1 MHTLVR
7 KLSTYAF
14 FNRAS
19 YLRRFLC
26 CLTYKN
32 CSKCKVIVSCLQKK
46 NVVRHIRLLILYLIY
61 RKCRQPNSNLQF
73 PRPSLHSGSVEI
85 IFHLILWERTRSC
98 SIRCTRSDISWFNRE
113 KRELQPSDPLRGTPH
128 YFYLELEPATAPQ
141 NLVHALNVTMVCFVL
156 SSMKSDLFYK
166 RREQVSFEQTWDNAV
181 ELESASRTNR
191 MDLSIFDSVARN
203 FYSQRW
209 NIDSWKVWKPKR
221 WFSHTEYSN
230 FKGS

>member
-14 FNRAS
+14 FHRAS

-32 CSKCKVIVSCLQKK
+32 CSKCKVIVFCLQKK
-46 NVVRHIRLLILYLIY
+46 NVVRHILLLILYLIY
-61 RKCRQPNSNLQF
+61 RKCRQPNLQTF
-73 PRPSLHSGSVEI
+73 LHFGSVEI
-85 IFHLILWERTRSC
+85 IFHLILWERTGSC

-166 RREQVSFEQTWDNAV
+166 RREQV
-181 ELESASRTNR
+181 ELESASQQSNGF
-191 MDLSIFDSVARN
+191 IN
-203 FYSQRW
+203 FW
-209 NIDSWKVWKPKR
+209 
-221 WFSHTEYSN
+221 
-230 FKGS
+230 